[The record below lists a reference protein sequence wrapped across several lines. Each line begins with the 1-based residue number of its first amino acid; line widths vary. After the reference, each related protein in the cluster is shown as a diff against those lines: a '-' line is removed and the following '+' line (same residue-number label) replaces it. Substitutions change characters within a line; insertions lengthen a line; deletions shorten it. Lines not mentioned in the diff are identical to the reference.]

1 MADGADLIDIYAEE
15 EFIQEAEFAAEQ
27 VDLYDDV
34 LAVAS
39 LGSSHP
45 DGKNNVPEPTSPM
58 QATSAKSNNKSPAI
72 LYTYN
77 NVRKKASVYIG
88 NFSWWTTDQQLIS
101 AIRSLGVRDPIEVKF
116 AENRANGQ
124 SKGYAEVVVSSE
136 TSANQ
141 ILEQLPLKKINGEK
155 PDVRPANRQSLS
167 FFEDLSR
174 KKIPP
179 RVSSKGS
186 VDSADFSSNFNDSAP
201 SLPHPET
208 PKNIVPYFARP
219 PFMENPSRIPVM
231 NLPRPPISVPPP
243 PSPAMPPTYR
253 APPIPPLHYPHLMPP
268 PPRLPPHLG
277 MPPPTGVPPALHL
290 NPAFFP
296 PPSSVLGP
304 PPDPYKVIPNL
315 YGQGRPNMFQDDV
328 PSSEAFFGRNNGYIL
343 KNRDMKHQQPPVSEA
358 EFDELMNRNR
368 AISRSALSNAVC
380 TASSG
385 DFTSAMK
392 TLETAIAV
400 IKESRVANDDRC
412 RVLLTSLR
420 DCLHGIQDKASSS
433 RKRHRSRD
441 RSPSRSR
448 EGSSRRHR
456 DPHEDRSD
464 EYYHDRHRD
473 KDRHR

>member
-1 MADGADLIDIYAEE
+1 MADGTDLIDIYAEE
-15 EFIQEAEFAAEQ
+15 EFIQVGEARTDSETDEQLLIHLQESEFAAEQ

-39 LGSSHP
+39 LGSSHS
-45 DGKNNVPEPTSPM
+45 DGKGNDLEPTFPVQSI
-58 QATSAKSNNKSPAI
+58 SAKSNNRTPAI
-72 LYTYN
+72 LYTYSN
-77 NVRKKASVYIG
+77 LRKKASVYIG
-88 NFSWWTTDQQLIS
+88 NFSWWTTDKQLLS
-101 AIRSLGVRDPIEVKF
+101 VIRSTGVRDPVEVKF

-136 TSANQ
+136 TSLNLV
-141 ILEQLPLKKINGEK
+141 LEQLPLKRINGEK
-155 PDVRPANRQSLS
+155 LDVRPANRQNLS
-167 FFEDLSR
+167 FFEALAR

-179 RVSSKGS
+179 RANSKGS
-186 VDSADFSSNFNDSAP
+186 VDSADGSPTPIDTAVSSP
-201 SLPHPET
+201 LPET
-208 PKNIVPYFARP
+208 PKTIMPYFVRP

-231 NLPRPPISVPPP
+231 SLPRPPMSLPPP
-243 PSPAMPPTYR
+243 PSPTMQVAYR
-253 APPIPPLHYPHLMPP
+253 APPIPPMHYPHLMPP
-268 PPRLPPHLG
+268 PSRLPPPLG
-277 MPPPTGVPPALHL
+277 MPPPSGVPPALHL

-296 PPSSVLGP
+296 PPNSLMAP
-304 PPDPYKVIPNL
+304 THDQFKMLANPYV
-315 YGQGRPNMFQDDV
+315 R
-328 PSSEAFFGRNNGYIL
+328 A
-343 KNRDMKHQQPPVSEA
+343 RDMKMPLSVSEA
-358 EFDELMNRNR
+358 EFEELMNRNR

-380 TASSG
+380 GATSG
-385 DFTSAMK
+385 DYGTAIK

-400 IKESRVANDDRC
+400 IKESRVANDERC

-420 DCLHGIQDKASSS
+420 DCLHGIQDKANSSS

-464 EYYHDRHRD
+464 EYYYDRHRE

>member
-1 MADGADLIDIYAEE
+1 MADGADLIDIYADE
-15 EFIQEAEFAAEQ
+15 EFMQESEFAAEQ

-39 LGSSHP
+39 LGSAHA
-45 DGKNNVPEPTSPM
+45 DGKTNEPTSPV
-58 QATSAKSNNKSPAI
+58 QASSAESNKKSPAV

-88 NFSWWTTDQQLIS
+88 NFTWWTTDQQLLS
-101 AIRSLGVRDPIEVKF
+101 AIRSVGIHDPVELKF
-116 AENRANGQ
+116 AENRANGK

-136 TSANQ
+136 ASLSH
-141 ILEQLPLKKINGEK
+141 ILEQLPTKKVNGK
-155 PDVRPANRQSLS
+155 KLDVRLANRQNLS
-167 FFEDLSR
+167 FFEAIAR
-174 KKIPP
+174 KTEGVSNSKDSVDPADSFSGP
-179 RVSSKGS
+179 TEPAVSS
-186 VDSADFSSNFNDSAP
+186 P
-201 SLPHPET
+201 RPET
-208 PKNIVPYFARP
+208 PKNVVPYFARP
-219 PFMENPSRIPVM
+219 PFIENNSRIPVM
-231 NLPRPPISVPPP
+231 SIPRPPISVPPP
-243 PSPAMPPTYR
+243 PSSALPNVYR
-253 APPIPPLHYPHLMPP
+253 APPIPPLHYSHLMPP
-268 PPRLPPHLG
+268 PPRLPPPLG
-277 MPPPTGVPPALHL
+277 MPPPGGVPPALHL

-296 PPSSVLGP
+296 PPNSLVGP
-304 PPDPYKVIPNL
+304 PPDPYKMISNPYL
-315 YGQGRPNMFQDDV
+315 HG
-328 PSSEAFFGRNNGYIL
+328 
-343 KNRDMKHQQPPVSEA
+343 RDMKLQQPPVSEA
-358 EFDELMNRNR
+358 EFEELMNRNR

-380 TASSG
+380 GATSG
-385 DFTSAMK
+385 DYANAIK

-420 DCLHGIQDKASSS
+420 DCLHGIQDKANSC

-464 EYYHDRHRD
+464 DYYHDRHRD

>member
-1 MADGADLIDIYAEE
+1 MADGADLIDIYADE
-15 EFIQEAEFAAEQ
+15 EFMQETEFAAEQ

-39 LGSSHP
+39 FGSAHN
-45 DGKNNVPEPTSPM
+45 DGKINEPTSPV
-58 QATSAKSNNKSPAI
+58 QATSAELNKKMPAV

-88 NFSWWTTDQQLIS
+88 NFSWWTTDQQLLS
-101 AIRSLGVRDPIEVKF
+101 AIRSVGVHDPVELKF
-116 AENRANGQ
+116 AENRANGK

-136 TSANQ
+136 ASLSHV
-141 ILEQLPLKKINGEK
+141 LEQLPSKKVNGK
-155 PDVRPANRQSLS
+155 MLDVRPASRQNLS
-167 FFEDLSR
+167 FFEAIAR
-174 KKIPP
+174 KTEG
-179 RVSSKGS
+179 VSNSKDS
-186 VDSADFSSNFNDSAP
+186 VDPADGFSSFTDPAQFSP
-201 SLPHPET
+201 RPET
-208 PKNIVPYFARP
+208 PKNVVPYFARP
-219 PFMENPSRIPVM
+219 PFIENNSRVPVM
-231 NLPRPPISVPPP
+231 NIPRPPMSVPPP
-243 PSPAMPPTYR
+243 PSAALPTVYR
-253 APPIPPLHYPHLMPP
+253 APPIPPMHYSHLMPP
-268 PPRLPPHLG
+268 PPRLPPPLG
-277 MPPPTGVPPALHL
+277 MPPPGGVPPALHL

-296 PPSSVLGP
+296 PPNSMVGP
-304 PPDPYKVIPNL
+304 PPDPYKMISNPYL
-315 YGQGRPNMFQDDV
+315 QG
-328 PSSEAFFGRNNGYIL
+328 
-343 KNRDMKHQQPPVSEA
+343 RDMKLLQQPPVSDA
-358 EFDELMNRNR
+358 EFEELMNRNR

-380 TASSG
+380 GATSG
-385 DFTSAMK
+385 DYANAIK

-420 DCLHGIQDKASSS
+420 DCLHGIQDKANSSS

-464 EYYHDRHRD
+464 DYYHDRHRD

>member
-1 MADGADLIDIYAEE
+1 MADGADLIDIYADE
-15 EFIQEAEFAAEQ
+15 EFMQVGDTRASAKRDETEFAAEQ

-39 LGSSHP
+39 FGSAHN
-45 DGKNNVPEPTSPM
+45 DGKINEPTSPV
-58 QATSAKSNNKSPAI
+58 QATSAELNKKMPAV

-88 NFSWWTTDQQLIS
+88 NFSWWTTDQQLLS
-101 AIRSLGVRDPIEVKF
+101 AIRSVGVHDPVELKF
-116 AENRANGQ
+116 AENRANGK

-136 TSANQ
+136 ASLSHV
-141 ILEQLPLKKINGEK
+141 LEQLPSKKVNGK
-155 PDVRPANRQSLS
+155 MLDVRPASRQNLS
-167 FFEDLSR
+167 FFEAIAR
-174 KKIPP
+174 KTEG
-179 RVSSKGS
+179 VSNSKDS
-186 VDSADFSSNFNDSAP
+186 VDPADGFSSFTDPAQFSP
-201 SLPHPET
+201 RPET
-208 PKNIVPYFARP
+208 PKNVVPYFARP
-219 PFMENPSRIPVM
+219 PFIENNSRVPVM
-231 NLPRPPISVPPP
+231 NIPRPPMSVPPP
-243 PSPAMPPTYR
+243 PSAALPTVYR
-253 APPIPPLHYPHLMPP
+253 APPIPPMHYSHLMPP
-268 PPRLPPHLG
+268 PPRLPPPLG
-277 MPPPTGVPPALHL
+277 MPPPGGVPPALHL

-296 PPSSVLGP
+296 PPNSMVGP
-304 PPDPYKVIPNL
+304 PPDPYKMISNPYL
-315 YGQGRPNMFQDDV
+315 QG
-328 PSSEAFFGRNNGYIL
+328 
-343 KNRDMKHQQPPVSEA
+343 RDMKLLQQPPVSDA
-358 EFDELMNRNR
+358 EFEELMNRNR

-380 TASSG
+380 GATSG
-385 DFTSAMK
+385 DYANAIK

-420 DCLHGIQDKASSS
+420 DCLHGIQDKANSS

-464 EYYHDRHRD
+464 DYYHDRHRD